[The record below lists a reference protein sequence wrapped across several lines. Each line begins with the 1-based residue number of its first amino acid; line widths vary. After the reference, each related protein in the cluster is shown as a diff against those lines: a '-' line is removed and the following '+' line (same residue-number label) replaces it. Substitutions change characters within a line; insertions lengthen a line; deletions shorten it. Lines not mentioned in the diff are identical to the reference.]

1 MNACK
6 TVLITGATSGMGL
19 CAAIKLNDLGYSV
32 IASGRD
38 EEKLEVIK
46 EKYGIDV
53 LKLDVSM
60 INEIKNKVGSVKS
73 KYNTIDYLIN
83 CAGIGLFGRIED
95 LSDQEIE
102 ECVNVNLLGTM
113 IVTKYVSKIMVSQRS
128 GHIIT
133 VESLASDSGI
143 RCGEVYSATKA
154 GISMF
159 NSVMEKELRK
169 KMVKMTSIKPG
180 LVNTK
185 LVENIK
191 QSSEEIL
198 YGLVSEDVVNA
209 IVFAIIQSSRAN
221 VSEIKLR
228 PFDIRGQTLF
238 QDLLDKKYSE

>member
-19 CAAIKLNDLGYSV
+19 CTAIKLKDLGYSV
-32 IASGRD
+32 IASGRN
-38 EEKLEVIK
+38 EEKLEEIK
-46 EKYGIDV
+46 EKYEIDV
-53 LKLDVSM
+53 LKLDVSA
-60 INEIKNKVGSVKS
+60 IRDIKNKIESVKS
-73 KYNTIDYLIN
+73 KYDMIDYLIN
-83 CAGIGLFGRIED
+83 CAGIGLFGRIQD

-113 IVTKYVSKIMVSQRS
+113 IVTKYVSKIMVSQGS

-133 VESLASDSGI
+133 VESLASDNGI
-143 RCGEVYSATKA
+143 RYGEVYSATKA
-154 GISMF
+154 GIAMF

-180 LVNTK
+180 LVDTK

-191 QSSEEIL
+191 QSGQEI
-198 YGLVSEDVVNA
+198 YGLISEDIVNA
-209 IVFAIIQSSRAN
+209 IVYAIIQPSRAN

-238 QDLLDKKYSE
+238 QHLLEKKYSE